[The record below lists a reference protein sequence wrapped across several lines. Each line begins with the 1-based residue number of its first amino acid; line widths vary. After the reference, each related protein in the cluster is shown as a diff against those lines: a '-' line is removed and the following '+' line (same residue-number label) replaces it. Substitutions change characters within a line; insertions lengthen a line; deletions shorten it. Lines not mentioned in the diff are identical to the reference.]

1 MSEDCC
7 ATGCD
12 VREGSCS
19 IWQWRWKWCRQFL
32 KNSFISYESPNSTN
46 FYQINLF
53 RASFSGKRV
62 PSLTSEP
69 TYFRAPSGLFPKIAL
84 VIFMHFCGVLFFV
97 FFNFCFYEFQIV
109 FPPKKNITV
118 NKETFTTKYIIWILE
133 TFHEYIK
140 TGPSVN

>member
-19 IWQWRWKWCRQFL
+19 IWQWRWKCCRQFL
-32 KNSFISYESPNSTN
+32 KILLFLTN
-46 FYQINLF
+46 HQTRPTLIKLTYSA
-53 RASFSGKRV
+53 RASRENESLLWRQSRHISERLPDFSRRLLWSFLRISVGV
-62 PSLTSEP
+62 
-69 TYFRAPSGLFPKIAL
+69 F
-84 VIFMHFCGVLFFV
+84 VIFFLIFF
-97 FFNFCFYEFQIV
+97 FMSFRLCF
-109 FPPKKNITV
+109 PRKKNITV